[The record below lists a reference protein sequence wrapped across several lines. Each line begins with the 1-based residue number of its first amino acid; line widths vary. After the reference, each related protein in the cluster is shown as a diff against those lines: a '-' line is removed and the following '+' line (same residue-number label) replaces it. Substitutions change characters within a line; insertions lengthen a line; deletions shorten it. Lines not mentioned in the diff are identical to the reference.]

1 MLLDSSRQG
10 AIVKPINEGNFVD
23 SHFLL
28 SMPLCV
34 RLQLCY
40 VFARKKAADWHCSS
54 GKELGNKGGKG
65 LKNYIGA
72 LRPAVPLSE

>member
-1 MLLDSSRQG
+1 MLLGVSGQG

-23 SHFLL
+23 MHFFL

-40 VFARKKAADWHCSS
+40 VFARKTATDWHCSP

-65 LKNYIGA
+65 LERKII
-72 LRPAVPLSE
+72 LVP

>member
-1 MLLDSSRQG
+1 MFLAGQG

-23 SHFLL
+23 LYFFLT
-28 SMPLCV
+28 MPLCV

-40 VFARKKAADWHCSS
+40 VFARKTATDWHCNP

-65 LKNYIGA
+65 LKRKII
-72 LRPAVPLSE
+72 LVP

>member
-1 MLLDSSRQG
+1 MLLGVSGQG

-23 SHFLL
+23 LHFFL

-40 VFARKKAADWHCSS
+40 VFARKTATDWHCSP
-54 GKELGNKGGKG
+54 GKELGIRVGRD
-65 LKNYIGA
+65 LK
-72 LRPAVPLSE
+72 EK